1 MNFRCIVFLCLPI
14 FFLLACA
21 HTPPASQ
28 IFTRPAQAELSSF
41 VISGRI
47 AIKHNGQRTSATMRW
62 THGAGADE
70 ILLFAP
76 LGQTVAR
83 INRDN
88 QGVTLDTSDKHYTA
102 LSTEELTQQVL
113 GWSMPLSGLQYWAL
127 AVPSPLGE
135 YSVERDASSQITALY
150 QDGWAINYT
159 HYATPA
165 QDSLPLRLTL
175 QRADLEIRLL
185 IDQWEIPSQH

>member
-1 MNFRCIVFLCLPI
+1 MNFRGIVFSSLPI
-14 FFLLACA
+14 FFLFACA

-28 IFTRPAQAELSSF
+28 IVTRPAQAELSPF

-47 AIKHNGQRTSATMRW
+47 SIKHNGQRTSATMRW
-62 THGAGADE
+62 THHVEADE

-83 INRDN
+83 IHRDN

-102 LSTEELTQQVL
+102 QSAEELTQQVL
-113 GWSMPLSGLQYWAL
+113 GWSMPLSGLQYWVL
-127 AVPSPLGE
+127 AMPAPLGE
-135 YSVERDASSQITALY
+135 YNIERDANSQITALQ
-150 QDGWAINYT
+150 QDGWAVSYT
-159 HYATPA
+159 RYATSA
-165 QDSLPLRLTL
+165 QDSLPLRLAL

-185 IDQWEIPSQH
+185 IDQWEMPLLH

>member
-1 MNFRCIVFLCLPI
+1 MNFRGIVFSSLPI
-14 FFLLACA
+14 FFLFACA

-28 IFTRPAQAELSSF
+28 IVTRPAQAELSSF

-47 AIKHNGQRTSATMRW
+47 SIKHNSQRTSATMRW

-83 INRDN
+83 IHRDN

-102 LSTEELTQQVL
+102 QNTEELTQQVL
-113 GWSMPLSGLQYWAL
+113 GWPMPLSGLQYWAL

-135 YSVERDASSQITALY
+135 YSVKRDANSQITVLH
-150 QDGWAINYT
+150 QDGWEINYT
-159 HYATPA
+159 HYATSD
-165 QDSLPLRLTL
+165 QNSLPLRLTL

-185 IDQWEIPSQH
+185 IDKWEIPSLH